1 MKTQLRRLLREW
13 APTALFLA
21 CMFAFRSAAADWY
34 QIPTGSMLPTLQ
46 IGDRVLVDNTAYNLR
61 VPFTD
66 IHLAERAMPQR
77 GDVITMKSPVD
88 GERLIK
94 RVVAVAGDRIAAF
107 NGQLTVNGEVQP
119 GHAGHLDFGP
129 YEVPAEHVFVM
140 GDNRDNSFDSRYWG
154 PLPLA
159 NVRGHA
165 IKVVASL
172 DGLLPRA
179 DRLWVDIASAAP

>member
-1 MKTQLRRLLREW
+1 MNRHLLHFLRDW
-13 APTALFLA
+13 APTALFLL

-34 QIPTGSMLPTLQ
+34 DIPSGSMLPTLQ
-46 IGDRVLVDNTAYNLR
+46 IGDRVLVDNRVYNLR

-66 IHLAERAMPQR
+66 IHLIERSVPVR
-77 GDVITMKSPVD
+77 GEVITFRSPVD

-94 RVVAVAGDRIAAF
+94 RVVAVAGDRISAF
-107 NGQLTVNGEVQP
+107 AGKLYVNGELQP
-119 GHAGHLDFGP
+119 GAAGRMDFGP
-129 YEVPAEHVFVM
+129 YDVPADNVFVM

-165 IKVVASL
+165 LKVVASL
-172 DGLLPRA
+172 DGMLPRS
-179 DRLWVDIASAAP
+179 DRFWTDIASAAP